1 MNEHGETCKS
11 TLEVQRCIVSIGNF
25 CYIQRMTIAL
35 DVARRFSGVRRLYGE
50 PGLQK
55 LQTAHV
61 LVIGIGGV
69 GSWTVEALARNA
81 VGKLTLVDLDN
92 ISVSNINRQI
102 HALDESVGKAKVTAM
117 HERIAQINP
126 ACDVVEI
133 EDFISAENM
142 AAVLA
147 MRPDIVIDCMDD
159 TKAKIAL
166 ANYCHQQ
173 QLPLIVVGSA
183 GGKLDATR
191 IRLADLAHV
200 HGDRMLAKIRNQLRR
215 DHGFPK
221 ASDNKKSAKF
231 GITAVYSDEPV
242 EKPAEACDTQA
253 GLTGLNCAGYGS
265 SICVTASFGFIAAQH
280 ALQELV
286 FSH

>member
-1 MNEHGETCKS
+1 
-11 TLEVQRCIVSIGNF
+11 
-25 CYIQRMTIAL
+25 MTSAITQE
-35 DVARRFSGVRRLYGE
+35 DNARRFSGVRRLYGE
-50 PGLQK
+50 QGLQQ
-55 LQTAHV
+55 LQAAHV
-61 LVIGIGGV
+61 LVIGLGGV

-92 ISVSNINRQI
+92 ISESNINRQI
-102 HALDESVGKAKVTAM
+102 HALDENVGKAKVTAM
-117 HERIAQINP
+117 HERIMQINP

-142 AAVLA
+142 AAMLA
-147 MRPDIVIDCMDD
+147 KRPHIVVDCMDD

-166 ANYCHQQ
+166 ADYCHQQ
-173 QLPLIVVGSA
+173 KIPLIVVGSA

-200 HGDRMLAKIRNQLRR
+200 QGDRMLAKIRNQLRR

-221 ASDNKKSAKF
+221 ASDHKKSARF

-242 EKPAEACDTQA
+242 EKPAEACESQA

-265 SICVTASFGFIAAQH
+265 SICVTASFGFVAAQH
-280 ALQELV
+280 ALQQLV
-286 FSH
+286 FSQ

>member
-1 MNEHGETCKS
+1 MTLANTVVAEDNE
-11 TLEVQRCIVSIGNF
+11 
-25 CYIQRMTIAL
+25 
-35 DVARRFSGVRRLYGE
+35 RRFSGVRRLYGE
-50 PGLQK
+50 QGLQQ
-55 LQTAHV
+55 LQAAHV
-61 LVIGIGGV
+61 LVIGLGGV

-147 MRPDIVIDCMDD
+147 MRPDIVVDCMDD

-215 DHGFPK
+215 DHGFPQ
-221 ASDNKKSAKF
+221 ASDSKKSAKF

-286 FSH
+286 FSR

>member
-1 MNEHGETCKS
+1 MTS
-11 TLEVQRCIVSIGNF
+11 TDTFAIKKDE
-25 CYIQRMTIAL
+25 
-35 DVARRFSGVRRLYGE
+35 RRFSGVRRLYGE
-50 PGLQK
+50 QGLQR
-55 LQTAHV
+55 LQAAHV
-61 LVIGIGGV
+61 MVIGLGGV

-92 ISVSNINRQI
+92 ISESNINRQI

-117 HERIAQINP
+117 HERITQINP
-126 ACDVVEI
+126 VCEVVKI

-142 AAVLA
+142 EAMLA
-147 MRPDIVIDCMDD
+147 TRPDIVVDCMDD

-166 ANYCHQQ
+166 ADYCQQ
-173 QLPLIVVGSA
+173 QRLLLIVVGSA

-215 DHGFPK
+215 DHHFPK

-242 EKPAEACDTQA
+242 EKPAEACDAQA

-265 SICVTASFGFIAAQH
+265 SICVTASFGFVAAQH
-280 ALQELV
+280 ALQQLV